1 MKLYHGTCDTID
13 RFDIYDHMGMN
24 TGNNGGAIFLTSS
37 PLVASAYSRESFIRK
52 NEYNDDYKPEE
63 DIVTDAWNQQ
73 HIYEVDVDTTNALE
87 LDIRTVYNK
96 WFKEYQH
103 RDDVVDANL
112 LNHIINILQNRCY
125 ERNMECYDEKTD
137 CEALEILLPYLEEY
151 NEELDDYVEKDV
163 YYNCIIV
170 KNCIDSIDDESH
182 WIQSDIVAVLDEN
195 ILRNV
200 KYISSEDIDN
210 LI

>member
-1 MKLYHGTCDTID
+1 
-13 RFDIYDHMGMN
+13 
-24 TGNNGGAIFLTSS
+24 
-37 PLVASAYSRESFIRK
+37 
-52 NEYNDDYKPEE
+52 
-63 DIVTDAWNQQ
+63 
-73 HIYEVDVDTTNALE
+73 
-87 LDIRTVYNK
+87 
-96 WFKEYQH
+96 
-103 RDDVVDANL
+103 
-112 LNHIINILQNRCY
+112 
-125 ERNMECYDEKTD
+125 MECFDEKTD
-137 CEALEILLPYLEEY
+137 WQALEILMPYLEEY
-151 NEELDDYVEKDV
+151 DEEQDEYIEKDV